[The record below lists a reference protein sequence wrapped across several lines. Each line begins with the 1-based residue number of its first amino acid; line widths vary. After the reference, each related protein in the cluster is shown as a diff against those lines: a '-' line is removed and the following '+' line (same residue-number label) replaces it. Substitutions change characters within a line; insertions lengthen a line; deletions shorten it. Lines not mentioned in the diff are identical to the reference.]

1 MYNEEQTNNFGC
13 PENRLALK
21 CSMRLAWLQHVY
33 WTRLLLI
40 SIAERLKDESDTA
53 ARLLKNPADIADI
66 FACYFG
72 EDDANQIAALLTEHL
87 KIGADLITA
96 LRDEKTEEAEKLNQE
111 WYINADKM
119 AKAFSEINPYYSYD
133 DLKKMLNTHLDL
145 TTNEVKARLAGKY
158 KEDIKAFAK
167 VEKEALMMADYF
179 VSGIIWKFP

>member
-21 CSMRLAWLQHVY
+21 CSMRHVWLQHVY

-40 SIAERLKDESDTA
+40 SIAERLNDEADTT

-72 EDDANQIAALLTEHL
+72 EADASQISALLTEHL
-87 KIGADLITA
+87 KIGAALITT
-96 LRDEKTEEAEKLNQE
+96 LRDEHTDEAEKLTKE
-111 WYINADKM
+111 WYINADEM
-119 AKAFSEINPYYSYD
+119 AKAFSEINPYYNYD
-133 DLKKMLNTHLDL
+133 DLKKMLNMHLDL
-145 TTNEVKARLAGKY
+145 TTKEVAARLAGKY

-167 VEKEALMMADYF
+167 VEKEALTMADYF
-179 VSGIIWKFP
+179 VSGIIWQFP